1 MSDSFT
7 LHAEIEELRRL
18 IRRHEYLYYVLDRPE
33 ITDAEFDA
41 LFERLKRLEQT
52 HPELLTSDSPT
63 QRVAG
68 RPVEGFASVQ
78 HKAAMLSLDNAYS
91 ADELREFEARI
102 TRALPGERFT
112 YVVEPKVDGLGVA
125 LLYEAGRLV
134 RGATRGDGRYGE
146 DVTHNLMTVRGIPR
160 RLHGPLAAYAVLEV
174 RGEVF
179 MWRQAFDKLNRGLE
193 AEGEEPFANPRNAAA
208 GSVRQKDSRITASR
222 PLDLFIYGVSYAE
235 PERLTEHWQAMDQL
249 LESGFLLDP
258 NDRTMTLERYRRRCT
273 DIEAAVAACL
283 EVEAARDE
291 IGCDCDGVV
300 VKVDAIEQQ
309 RRLGATTHHPRW
321 AIAYKF
327 PARQATS
334 VIRKIDISV
343 GRTGALTPTAL
354 LDPVEIAGATISRA
368 TLHNADEIERLD
380 VREGDT
386 VLVERAGDVIPH
398 ILRVIQE
405 KRPTDSRPF
414 RFPTRC
420 PVCGAEAFRP
430 EGEVVSRCTNSACLA
445 RLKESLLHFGSRR
458 AMDIEHLGEAV
469 VEQLVD
475 RHLVREFAD
484 LYRLDVDT
492 LAGLERLAQK
502 SATNLHTAIQSSKG
516 RGLSRLL
523 FALGI
528 RYVGEHMAAIVA
540 RHYGSMERL
549 EQAPEAELVEI
560 FGIGP
565 RIAQS
570 VALYFRQPENRGQVE
585 QLRQVGVG
593 MTEAGVTVGPRPL
606 AGKTFVLTGG
616 LESLTRDEAKELI
629 AQAGGRVTSS
639 VSLKTDYVVIGK
651 DPGSKFDD
659 ATRLGV
665 PTLDEAAFKTL
676 VGKETVEVHDV
687 DE

>member
-1 MSDSFT
+1 MPKHMSEIST
-7 LHAEIEELRRL
+7 LRVQAEELRRL

-33 ITDAEFDA
+33 ITDAEFDK
-41 LFERLKRLEQT
+41 LFERLKQFEAQ
-52 HPELLTSDSPT
+52 HPELITPDSPT
-63 QRVAG
+63 QRVGG

-91 ADELREFEARI
+91 ADEIREFEARI
-102 TRALPGERFT
+102 KRALPGERFT

-146 DVTHNLMTVRGIPR
+146 DVTQNLMTVRSLPR
-160 RLHGPLAAYAVLEV
+160 RLRGPLAAYSALEV
-174 RGEVF
+174 RGEIF
-179 MWRQAFDKLNRGLE
+179 MWRQAFERLNRGLE

-222 PLDLFIYGVSYAE
+222 PLDIFIYGVSYAE
-235 PERLTEHWQAMDQL
+235 PDPFTDHWQAMEQL

-258 NDRTMTLERYRRRCT
+258 KDRKNTLERYRRRCA
-273 DIEAAVAACL
+273 DIEDAVAACL
-283 EVEAARDE
+283 EFEATRDE

-309 RRLGATTHHPRW
+309 RRLGSTTHHPRW

-327 PARQATS
+327 PAQQATS

-398 ILRVIQE
+398 ILQVIQE
-405 KRPTDSRPF
+405 KRPTHSRPF

-475 RHLVREFAD
+475 RKLVREFAD
-484 LYRLDVDT
+484 LYRLDVET

-502 SATNLHTAIQSSKG
+502 SATNLYDAIHGSKG

-528 RYVGEHMAAIVA
+528 RYVGEHVAVLLA
-540 RHYGSMERL
+540 RHYGSMDRL
-549 EQAPEAELVEI
+549 EQAPEAELAEI
-560 FGIGP
+560 YGIGP

-570 VALYFRQPENRGQVE
+570 VALYFRQPENRRQIE
-585 QLRQVGVG
+585 RLREEGVS
-593 MTEAGVTVGPRPL
+593 MKEAGVTAGPRYL

-616 LESLTRDEAKELI
+616 LETLTRDEAKELI
-629 AQAGGRVTSS
+629 ARAGGRVTSS
-639 VSLKTDYVVIGK
+639 VSKKTDYVVTGK

-659 ATRLGV
+659 AKRLGV
-665 PTLDEAAFKTL
+665 PTLDEAAFKEL
-676 VGKETVEVHDV
+676 IG
-687 DE
+687 

>member
-1 MSDSFT
+1 MSGISMLSAQVD
-7 LHAEIEELRRL
+7 ELRQL

-33 ITDAEFDA
+33 ITDAEFDK
-41 LFERLKRLEQT
+41 LYQRLRTLETQ
-52 HPELLTSDSPT
+52 HPELITPDSPT
-63 QRVAG
+63 QRVGG

-78 HKAAMLSLDNAYS
+78 HKAAMLSLDNAYN
-91 ADELREFEARI
+91 ADELREFETRI
-102 TRALPGERFT
+102 KRALPGEQFT

-125 LLYEAGRLV
+125 LLYEGGRLV

-160 RLHGPLAAYAVLEV
+160 RLHGPSAACATLEV

-179 MWRQAFDKLNRGLE
+179 MWRQAFERLNRGLE
-193 AEGEEPFANPRNAAA
+193 TEGDEPFANPRNAAA
-208 GSVRQKDSRITASR
+208 GSLRQKDSRITASR
-222 PLDLFIYGVSYAE
+222 PLDIFIYGVSYAE
-235 PERLTEHWQAMDQL
+235 PDPFTDHWQTMEQL
-249 LESGFLLDP
+249 LEAGFLLDP
-258 NDRTMTLERYRRRCT
+258 KDRKNTLERYRRRCA
-273 DIEAAVAACL
+273 DIEGAIQACL

-309 RRLGATTHHPRW
+309 RRLGSTTHHPRW

-334 VIRKIDISV
+334 IIRKIDVNV
-343 GRTGALTPTAL
+343 GRTGALTPTAM

-386 VLVERAGDVIPH
+386 VLIERAGDVIPH
-398 ILRVIQE
+398 ILRVMTE
-405 KRPTDSRPF
+405 HRPPHATPF
-414 RFPTRC
+414 RFPARC
-420 PVCGAEAFRP
+420 PVCSAEAFRP

-469 VEQLVD
+469 VEQLID
-475 RHLVREFAD
+475 RKLVREFAD
-484 LYRLDVDT
+484 LYRLDVET
-492 LAGLERLAQK
+492 LAGLERLARK
-502 SATNLHTAIQSSKG
+502 SATNLYNAIQGSRG

-528 RYVGEHMAAIVA
+528 RYVGEHVAAIVA
-540 RHYGSMERL
+540 RHYGSMERA
-549 EQAPEAELVEI
+549 EQASEEELAEI
-560 FGIGP
+560 YGIGP

-570 VALYFRQPENRGQVE
+570 VALYFRQPENRLQIE
-585 QLRQVGVG
+585 RLREVGVR
-593 MTEAGVTVGPRPL
+593 MTEEGVTAGPRPL

-616 LESLTRDEAKELI
+616 LEGFTRDEAKELI

-639 VSLKTDYVVIGK
+639 VSSKTDYVIVGK
-651 DPGSKFDD
+651 DPGSKYDD

-665 PTLDEAAFKTL
+665 PTLDESTFKKL
-676 VGKETVEVHDV
+676 LGR
-687 DE
+687 

>member
-1 MSDSFT
+1 MLDITT
-7 LHAEIEELRRL
+7 LYAQTEDLRRL

-33 ITDAEFDA
+33 ITDAEFDE
-41 LFERLKRLEQT
+41 LYQRLQTLETQ
-52 HPELLTSDSPT
+52 HPELITPDSPT
-63 QRVAG
+63 QRVGG

-78 HKAAMLSLDNAYS
+78 HKAAMLSLDNAYN

-102 TRALPGERFT
+102 KRALPGERFT

-125 LLYEAGRLV
+125 LLYEGGRLV

-160 RLHGPLAAYAVLEV
+160 RLHEPLAKCDILEV

-179 MWRQAFDKLNRGLE
+179 MWRQAFEKLNRGLE

-208 GSVRQKDSRITASR
+208 GSVRQKDPRITASR
-222 PLDLFIYGVSYAE
+222 PLDIFIYGVSYAE
-235 PERLTEHWQAMDQL
+235 PDPFTDHWRTMEQL
-249 LESGFLLDP
+249 LESGFLLDSK
-258 NDRTMTLERYRRRCT
+258 DRKNTLERYRRRCAN
-273 DIEAAVAACL
+273 IEGAIQAYL
-283 EVEAARDE
+283 EIEAARDE

-309 RRLGATTHHPRW
+309 RRLGSTTHHPRW
-321 AIAYKF
+321 AVAYKF

-334 VIRKIDISV
+334 VIKKIDVNV

-380 VREGDT
+380 IREGDT
-386 VLVERAGDVIPH
+386 VLIERAGDVIPH

-405 KRPTDSRPF
+405 KRPSHSTSF
-414 RFPTRC
+414 HFPTRC

-430 EGEVVSRCTNSACLA
+430 EGEVVSRCTNSACSA
-445 RLKESLLHFGSRR
+445 RLKESLLHFGARR

-475 RHLVREFAD
+475 RTLVREFAD
-484 LYRLDVDT
+484 LYRLDVAT
-492 LAGLERLAQK
+492 LAELERLAQK
-502 SATNLHTAIQSSKG
+502 SATNLYNAIQGSKG

-528 RYVGEHMAAIVA
+528 RYVGEHVAAILA
-540 RHYGSMERL
+540 QHYGSMDRL
-549 EQAPEAELVEI
+549 EQAPEEELAEI
-560 FGIGP
+560 YGIGP

-570 VALYFRQPENRGQVE
+570 VALYFRQPENHRQIE
-585 QLRQVGVG
+585 QLREVGVSMKEEG
-593 MTEAGVTVGPRPL
+593 IVAGLRPL

-616 LESLTRDEAKELI
+616 LESLARDEAKELI
-629 AQAGGRVTSS
+629 VQAGGRVTSS
-639 VSLKTDYVVIGK
+639 VSKKTDYVVVGT

-659 ATRLGV
+659 AKRLGV
-665 PTLDEAAFKTL
+665 PILDEAGFKKL
-676 VGKETVEVHDV
+676 IGKG
-687 DE
+687 